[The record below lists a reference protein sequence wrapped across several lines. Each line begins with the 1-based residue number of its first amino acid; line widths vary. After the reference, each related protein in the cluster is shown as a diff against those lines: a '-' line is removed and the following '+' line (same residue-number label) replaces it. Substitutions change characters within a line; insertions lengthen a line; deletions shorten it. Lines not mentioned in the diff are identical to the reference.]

1 MGPVHSDARLENKSS
16 TKASSTSCPRPV
28 HFFWRAD
35 RTPYGVDLIF
45 EAVLVRFKGR
55 QRCGALVELSDETRW
70 RRGYGGS
77 ED

>member
-1 MGPVHSDARLENKSS
+1 MGSFGRAFRKKVKHQSVKPVPDLFTFFGE
-16 TKASSTSCPRPV
+16 PRT
-28 HFFWRAD
+28 D